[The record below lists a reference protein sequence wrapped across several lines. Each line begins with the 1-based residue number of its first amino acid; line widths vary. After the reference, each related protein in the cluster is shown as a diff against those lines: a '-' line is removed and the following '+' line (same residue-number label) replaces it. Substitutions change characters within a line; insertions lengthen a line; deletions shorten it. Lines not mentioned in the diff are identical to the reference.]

1 MNLNEI
7 TRVRGGVGLGL
18 VVLRL
23 VVLGL
28 IVLRLIVLGLIV
40 LWLIILVVVGTGVVV
55 RASFVDLRLLH
66 Q

>member
-28 IVLRLIVLGLIV
+28 IVLRLIVLGLI
-40 LWLIILVVVGTGVVV
+40 ILVVVGTGVVV

>member
-23 VVLGL
+23 VVLG
-28 IVLRLIVLGLIV
+28 LIVLGLIV